1 LLAWLKERDIDEA
14 EVLAAK
20 LGKLGITVLTL
31 VEGGVS
37 QEFLEK
43 VRTWRTHHSCTLT
56 LALTRKLTLTSG
68 PVLVLCAVQAAAPA
82 HTDPANTEQGG
93 VQSKEAV

>member
-1 LLAWLKERDIDEA
+1 VNAVTMAAAANAVPVAPITLLAWLKERDIDEA

-37 QEFLEK
+37 REFLEK
-43 VRTWRTHHSCTLT
+43 VRTWRTRITC
-56 LALTRKLTLTSG
+56 SG
-68 PVLVLCAVQAAAPA
+68 
-82 HTDPANTEQGG
+82 
-93 VQSKEAV
+93 S